1 LRIKINNEDK
11 IIPSSLR
18 EITLKQRID
27 FQTQHGN
34 ELDAMYKSIMEME
47 DLDEQELELV
57 QFRIESVI
65 RGVSFFTDI
74 SVDDLKESNA
84 LDHLVNLY
92 TSSLAV
98 IFEEEKKIQEDIE
111 YEFTWENGEVWH
123 LQAPEIKHGDK
134 LTFGQFIDSKQVIQN
149 LLNLG
154 KNKWECLIP
163 LCAIYLK
170 RDGEEYEESFL
181 YEGSERL
188 RLMEKLPMDIA
199 LNVGFFL
206 SGSLSLF
213 ITTSQSSINL
223 GLNQGE
229 DIPKNI
235 SKTLDG

>member
-1 LRIKINNEDK
+1 MRIKINNEDK

-47 DLDEQELELV
+47 DLDEQELELA

-65 RGVSFFTDI
+65 RGISFFTEI
-74 SVDDLKESNA
+74 PIDDLKQSNA
-84 LDHLVNLY
+84 LDYLVNLY

-111 YEFTWENGEVWH
+111 YEFTWNKETWY

-134 LTFGQFIDSKQVIQN
+134 LTFGQFVDSKQVIQN

-170 RDGEEYEESFL
+170 RDSEEYQESFL

-188 RLMEKLPMDIA
+188 KLMQDLPMDIA

-206 SGSLSLF
+206 SSSLNLF
-213 ITTSQSSINL
+213 ITTSQSSLNL

-235 SKTLDG
+235 SKILDG